1 MQSLVAQVL
10 AAWRHAEHL
19 TETLAPDTPEYAA
32 ATKACADLRA
42 TFQDLTD
49 AGMASLV
56 DDRSTVDDAKAEDH
70 PPPTA

>member
-1 MQSLVAQVL
+1 MQSLVAQVI
-10 AAWRHAEHL
+10 AAWRYAEHL

-42 TFQDLTD
+42 LLQDLSE

-56 DDRSTVDDAKAEDH
+56 DDTSTLEAGAEDAKTPSA
-70 PPPTA
+70 